1 MVSVLGLPVP
11 LTQEIDMPT
20 YVLIHGA
27 NYGGSSWRF
36 VTPHLDGPAVV
47 VDLPGRGTRPD
58 ELSSVTFDQF
68 VDAAAE
74 DVVAA
79 DVADAVLVAHS
90 AGGLTAAHLLNR
102 LPERFRSCV
111 LVACTIPPH
120 GQAIVDNIDPGI
132 RDAVLAGSGD
142 GTYQLDEETAR
153 AALCNDLDEERT
165 AAALAEMQGDTTA
178 LLAEVADLTGLKGL
192 ARVAYVRTTLDQTLP
207 VEQQDAAIAAVG
219 DCTVVDIE
227 AGHLAMYSRP
237 EELASLIVAHG

>member
-1 MVSVLGLPVP
+1 
-11 LTQEIDMPT
+11 MPS

-47 VDLPGRGTRPD
+47 VDLPGRGGRPAD
-58 ELSSVTFDQF
+58 LSQVAFDDF

-74 DVVAA
+74 DVAAA
-79 DVADAVLVAHS
+79 DVAGAVLVAHS

-102 LPERFRSCV
+102 MPERFRSCV

-153 AALCNDLDEERT
+153 TALCGDLDAERT
-165 AAALAEMQGDTTA
+165 ALALAEMQSDTTA
-178 LLAEVADLTGLKGL
+178 LLSEVADLSGLKALG
-192 ARVAYVRTTLDQTLP
+192 RVTYIRTTRDQTLP
-207 VEQQDAAIAAVG
+207 VDQQDAAIAAVG

-237 EELASLIVAHG
+237 EELAALIVANG

>member
-1 MVSVLGLPVP
+1 MS
-11 LTQEIDMPT
+11 T

-36 VTPHLDGPAVV
+36 VASHLDGPALSI
-47 VDLPGRGTRPD
+47 DLPGRGTRPAD
-58 ELSSVTFDQF
+58 LSQVTFEDF

-74 DVVAA
+74 DVAAA

-90 AGGLTAAHLLNR
+90 AGGLTAAHLLSR
-102 LPERFRSCV
+102 MPDQFRSCV

-142 GTYQLDEETAR
+142 GTYALDEETAR
-153 AALCNDLDEERT
+153 TALCNDLDARST
-165 AAALAEMQGDTTA
+165 ATALAEMQADTTA
-178 LLAEVADLTGLKGL
+178 LLSEVADLSGLRGL
-192 ARVAYVRTTLDQTLP
+192 GRVTYIRTTLDQTLP
-207 VEQQDAAIAAVG
+207 LGQQDASIAAVG
-219 DCTVVDIE
+219 ECRIVDIE

-237 EELASLIVAHG
+237 QELAHLIVANS